1 MLPDASSMTRH
12 RKTLHRVLVGFV
24 ALIFAWGLHAQA
36 SRDSASR
43 NPDETLVQS
52 TNREAR
58 EFVEAGNRLLVRHAA
73 LEAEFARGSAAI
85 DKACL
90 ARRSADGSAASA
102 AKGSTAPAKAL
113 GVNPLAERAAQL
125 EATLERARSDLAE
138 QGKRRC
144 SGGFRL
150 PGQRSDACLVLDMAT
165 EWGNQ
170 AQSFFLRHRDT
181 ANRIDLL
188 AQELARLEERGC
200 LGAQLRDAVQDQQAL
215 LQGHVSRES
224 AALLEATIE
233 RLKALGSSVR

>member
-1 MLPDASSMTRH
+1 MLPDASSLTRH
-12 RKTLHRVLVGFV
+12 RTALCRGLVGFV

-90 ARRSADGSAASA
+90 ARRSAERSTGTAPG
-102 AKGSTAPAKAL
+102 GSTAPASTL
-113 GVNPLAERAAQL
+113 GTNPGLQRAAQL

-170 AQSFFLRHRDT
+170 AQSFVLRHRDT
-181 ANRIDLL
+181 ASRIDLL
-188 AQELARLEERGC
+188 AQDLVRLEERGC
-200 LGAQLRDAVQDQQAL
+200 LGVQQRDALRDQQVL

-233 RLKALGSSVR
+233 RLKVLGSSVR